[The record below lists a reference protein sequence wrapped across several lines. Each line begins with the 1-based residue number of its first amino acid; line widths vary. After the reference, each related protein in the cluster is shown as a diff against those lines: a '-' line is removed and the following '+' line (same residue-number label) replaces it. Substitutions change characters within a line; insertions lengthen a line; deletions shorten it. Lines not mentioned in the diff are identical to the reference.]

1 MRNPEYE
8 FVSPEAGELTALL
21 EQAYTKITGQALNPG
36 SPEQVFVRWV
46 AGIVIQE
53 RVLMNYIGNQNI
65 PSPLR

>member
-8 FVSPEAGELTALL
+8 FVSPDAGELTALL
-21 EQAYTKITGQALNPG
+21 EQGCTQITGQAPRPG
-36 SPEQVFVRWV
+36 SPEQLFVRWA
-46 AGIVIQE
+46 AGIMVQL